1 MGRTAMQTTK
11 ESIKEAN
18 RIRQQRF
25 LEKHKDEVNK
35 KRRERYAERKEKNK
49 CPRCGKRVR
58 AKNYILCKNC
68 LSKAKEYSQ
77 NNNH

>member
-1 MGRTAMQTTK
+1 MVKTDE

-68 LSKAKEYSQ
+68 LSKAKEYSK